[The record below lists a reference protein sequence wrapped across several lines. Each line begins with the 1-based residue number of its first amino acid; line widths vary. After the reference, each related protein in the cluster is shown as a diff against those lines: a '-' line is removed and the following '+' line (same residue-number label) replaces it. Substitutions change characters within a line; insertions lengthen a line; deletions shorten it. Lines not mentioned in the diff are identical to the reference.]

1 MSAGSEREADA
12 AADAAPTAY
21 VVDDDESIRALWRW
35 LMESNGIAVQTFAT
49 AAAFIAAYGR
59 GDPGCLVLDLR
70 LPGMSGLELQAYLR
84 DRDIEIPIVFVT
96 GYGDVQTAVSALKRG
111 AVDFI
116 QKPFGYREVLS
127 VIAKAFARDIEVRAQ
142 RTRATRVL
150 ERYALLSE
158 REREVMKHVA
168 DGKLNRVIAAELGIS
183 IKTVEFHRAHV
194 MEKMGVASV
203 AELVQRMVQLGET
216 GLLPSPH

>member
-1 MSAGSEREADA
+1 
-12 AADAAPTAY
+12 
-21 VVDDDESIRALWRW
+21 
-35 LMESNGIAVQTFAT
+35 
-49 AAAFIAAYGR
+49 
-59 GDPGCLVLDLR
+59 
-70 LPGMSGLELQAYLR
+70 
-84 DRDIEIPIVFVT
+84 VT
-96 GYGDVQTAVSALKRG
+96 GHGDVPTAVSALKRG

-116 QKPFGYREVLS
+116 QKPFGYQEVLS
-127 VIAKAFARDIEVRAQ
+127 IVAKAFARDSELRAQ

-158 REREVMKHVA
+158 REREVMKCVA

-194 MEKMGVASV
+194 MDKMGVASV
-203 AELVQRMVQLGET
+203 AELVQRMVQLVET